1 MALGGLF
8 QVQNPLDRAGSMLN
22 SAAGTYSAMTKKTGT
37 ETEAPGKSI
46 GGAGMSALGGAAA
59 GISMAE
65 AVGAGAST
73 GGWWGAAAG
82 ALLYFLS

>member
-8 QVQNPLDRAGSMLN
+8 QVQNPMDRATGMLN

-37 ETEAPGKSI
+37 ETEAPGKTL
-46 GGAGMSALGGAAA
+46 GGAGMSAMGGAAA
-59 GISMAE
+59 GVSMAT
-65 AVGAGAST
+65 AMGKGAAA